1 MPSCALSAV
10 RYVIRVVT
18 DPEIPN
24 NEGCYRMIHL
34 KIPEKSILN
43 PQRPAAVNCRSVT
56 LRRVVDATLGAMAQA
71 LPDRVP
77 AANNGHPLQGHFGG
91 FDKLT
96 GRAFILSEMGTGG
109 MGARPTK
116 DVIDC
121 SFTDTSNASGIP
133 IEVAESMAPMRIH
146 YFRLRTDSGG
156 AGRFRGGCGFEKEYE
171 CLCDDVVLSHRG
183 ARHYPQRWVVIRAD
197 GTEEVIPSK
206 KTIHLMKGDR
216 VVMWTSGGGGFG
228 SPLDRPPEHVLEDVL
243 DGKVGVEAAKDL
255 YGVIVKEGK
264 LRHGETERM
273 RARMRNAAMMDL

>member
-1 MPSCALSAV
+1 
-10 RYVIRVVT
+10 
-18 DPEIPN
+18 
-24 NEGCYRMIHL
+24 
-34 KIPEKSILN
+34 
-43 PQRPAAVNCRSVT
+43 
-56 LRRVVDATLGAMAQA
+56 
-71 LPDRVP
+71 
-77 AANNGHPLQGHFGG
+77 
-91 FDKLT
+91 
-96 GRAFILSEMGTGG
+96 
-109 MGARPTK
+109 
-116 DVIDC
+116 
-121 SFTDTSNASGIP
+121 
-133 IEVAESMAPMRIH
+133 MRIH

-183 ARHYPQRWVVIRAD
+183 ERHYTQPWGLAGGLPGASSRTVVIRAD

-243 DGKVGVEAAKDL
+243 DGKVGVEVAKDL
-255 YGVIVKEGK
+255 YGVILKEGK